1 MEQEMKKK
9 INIRTAGGKTEASEG
24 EVDRAM
30 VGRGKSR
37 SEVLD
42 TADLLIN
49 GDRARQYGSA
59 AENFTTIARMW
70 SAYLGRDVAAS
81 DVANMMALLK
91 IARLRNGVHEDSS
104 IDGCGYLALAHE
116 LANEVG

>member
-1 MEQEMKKK
+1 MKKK

-24 EVDRAM
+24 EVDQAK

-42 TADLLIN
+42 
-49 GDRARQYGSA
+49 
-59 AENFTTIARMW
+59 NFGCIAKMW
-70 SAYLGRDVAAS
+70 SAYTDTRVSAA

>member
-1 MEQEMKKK
+1 MKKK
-9 INIRTAGGKTEASEG
+9 INIRTSGGKTESSES
-24 EVDRAM
+24 EVDQAK
-30 VGRGKSR
+30 VGRGKTR
-37 SEVLD
+37 SEVLH

-59 AENFTTIARMW
+59 QENFTTIARMW

-104 IDGCGYLALAHE
+104 IDGCGYLALSHE

>member
-1 MEQEMKKK
+1 
-9 INIRTAGGKTEASEG
+9 
-24 EVDRAM
+24 M
-30 VGRGKSR
+30 VKQVSSDGVAR

-42 TADLLIN
+42 TAKKLIN
-49 GDRARQYGSA
+49 GDRARHYGSA
-59 AENFTTIARMW
+59 QDNFGCIAKMW
-70 SAYLGRDVAAS
+70 SAYTDTRVSAA

-91 IARLRNGVHEDSS
+91 IARLRGGVHEDSS

>member
-1 MEQEMKKK
+1 
-9 INIRTAGGKTEASEG
+9 
-24 EVDRAM
+24 M
-30 VGRGKSR
+30 VKQMSSDGVTR

-42 TADLLIN
+42 TAKQLIN

-59 AENFTTIARMW
+59 QDNFGCIASMW
-70 SAYLGRDVAAS
+70 SAYTGTRVSAA

-116 LANEVG
+116 LANEVV

>member
-1 MEQEMKKK
+1 MKKK
-9 INIRTAGGKTEASEG
+9 INIGTSGGKRVSSEG
-24 EVDRAM
+24 NVVQAE

-37 SEVLD
+37 SEVLSM
-42 TADLLIN
+42 ADLLIN

-59 AENFTTIARMW
+59 ADNFTTIAQMW
-70 SAYLGRDVAAS
+70 SAYLGRAVKAS

-91 IARLRNGVHEDSS
+91 IARLRGGVHEDSS
-104 IDGCGYLALAHE
+104 VDGCGYLALAHE

>member
-1 MEQEMKKK
+1 MAKWVLQ
-9 INIRTAGGKTEASEG
+9 ASEG
-24 EVDRAM
+24 TSEGNDVKTGDRHM
-30 VGRGKSR
+30 GDKSMTR
-37 SEVLD
+37 SEVLGR
-42 TADLLIN
+42 ADQLIN

-59 AENFTTIARMW
+59 QDNFGCIASMW
-70 SAYLGRDVAAS
+70 SAYTGTRINAA

-116 LANEVG
+116 LSNEVG

>member
-1 MEQEMKKK
+1 
-9 INIRTAGGKTEASEG
+9 
-24 EVDRAM
+24 M
-30 VGRGKSR
+30 VKQMSSDGVMR

-42 TADLLIN
+42 TAKQLIN

-59 AENFTTIARMW
+59 QDNFGCIASMW
-70 SAYLGRDVAAS
+70 SAYTGTRVSAADVA
-81 DVANMMALLK
+81 

-116 LANEVG
+116 LANEVV